1 MSHLQD
7 KDSIT
12 ALVTRPPSELK
23 PRDISTLQASLLTS
37 AAFIAEFM
45 IYEQASALAMTDT
58 PAAHRLLLDMEEQRE
73 IVCPQARFRL
83 MTLFTSW
90 IDAREGR
97 FEPGETHRFDTVQ
110 SRAGDL
116 QDRTRE
122 AAFRAAPGRFL
133 PGAETSSI
141 RLLKDNGFG
150 LVTYEGQT
158 WAWTYAAA
166 GMGRSDLSELVAWVD
181 DWLVKPLAGGILV
194 GPPEVAEEV
203 TLPEGYRFVAVE
215 LGNSGR
221 AA

>member
-1 MSHLQD
+1 MSNLHED
-7 KDSIT
+7 NSIT
-12 ALVTRPPSELK
+12 ALITRPPEALA

-58 PAAHRLLLDMEEQRE
+58 PAAHRMLLDMEEERE
-73 IVCPQARFRL
+73 IMCPQARYRL

-116 QDRTRE
+116 EDRTRE
-122 AAFRAAPGRFL
+122 AAFRAAPGRYL
-133 PGAETSSI
+133 PGAATSSV
-141 RLLKDNGFG
+141 RLFKAEGFG
-150 LVTYEGQT
+150 LLTYEGRE
-158 WAWTYAAA
+158 WAWTYAAV
-166 GMGRSDLSELVAWVD
+166 GMARSDLSELVTFVGERG
-181 DWLVKPLAGGILV
+181 LAGGILV
-194 GPPEVAEEV
+194 GPPEVEGEV
-203 TLPEGYRFVAVE
+203 VLPEGWLFVAIE
-215 LGNSGR
+215 LGNTPR